1 MTEKPGIPK
10 AKKKKEPWR
19 EVTKELQ
26 QMPVKSQNF
35 TGIIIG
41 TRDSPL
47 LRLGFTTTVMGSVMT
62 KGMPVLVP
70 MSGDLKGA
78 PEFIIKMTNKEM
90 RCWVRGERKR
100 VIVPS

>member
-19 EVTKELQ
+19 EVTKGLQ
-26 QMPVKSQNF
+26 QMPVKSAQF
-35 TGIIIG
+35 TGIVIG
-41 TRDSPL
+41 VRDAPL
-47 LRLGFTTTVMGSVMT
+47 LRLGFTTTQMGSALT
-62 KGMPVLVP
+62 QGMPVLVP

-100 VIVPS
+100 VIVSS